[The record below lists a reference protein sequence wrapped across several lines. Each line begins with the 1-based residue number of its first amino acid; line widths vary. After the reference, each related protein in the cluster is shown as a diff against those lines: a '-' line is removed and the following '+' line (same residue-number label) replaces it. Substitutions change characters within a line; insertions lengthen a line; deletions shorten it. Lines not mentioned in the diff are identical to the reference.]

1 MVKEFGTHETIV
13 KPEYVCT
20 LGLDVKILL
29 QSY

>member
-1 MVKEFGTHETIV
+1 MVKEFGTHETMI
-13 KPEYVCT
+13 KPEYACI